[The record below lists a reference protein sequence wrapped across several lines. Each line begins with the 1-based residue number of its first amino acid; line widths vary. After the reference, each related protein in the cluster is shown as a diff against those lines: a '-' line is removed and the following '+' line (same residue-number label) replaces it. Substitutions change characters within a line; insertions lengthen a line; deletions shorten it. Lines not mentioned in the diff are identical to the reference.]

1 MATKKADAANVA
13 AAAAAASS
21 SSSPLTRAAAVAL
34 PSPLLLSVGA
44 ALCKAL

>member
-1 MATKKADAANVA
+1 MATKKADAANV

>member
-1 MATKKADAANVA
+1 MATKKADAANV

-34 PSPLLLSVGA
+34 PLLLSVGA